1 MKNAISID
9 VEDYF
14 QVSAFE
20 KYINRDDWDKMP
32 SRVEKNTYHILEL
45 LSNYNIK
52 ATFFILGWIAE
63 RYPVLVRTI
72 SSQGHEIA
80 CHGYSHIKAYLQ
92 EPDEFRNDVFSAK
105 SILED
110 ISGVRLRGYR
120 AASYSIG
127 SCNLWALEILEE
139 LGFDYSSSIY
149 PIKHDIYGM
158 PSAPRFVFKP
168 ENANQLIE
176 IPVSTISIFGKRFPC
191 GGGGFFRLYPYEFSK
206 WAINKVNNEEGQPC
220 IFYFHPWEI
229 DPGQPR
235 QVGLD
240 FRTRFRHYLNLS
252 SMEEKL
258 NKLMRDFNWDSIE
271 KIFLSNKI
279 V

>member
-1 MKNAISID
+1 MKNAISVD
-9 VEDYF
+9 VEDFF

-20 KYINRDDWDKMP
+20 KYINRSEWDKIP
-32 SRVEKNTYHILEL
+32 SRVEKNTYRILEI
-45 LSNYNIK
+45 LSYYNIK

-63 RYPVLVRTI
+63 RYPLLVRTI
-72 SSQGHEIA
+72 SSHGHEIA

-92 EPDEFRNDVFSAK
+92 EPDEFRDDVFSAK
-105 SILED
+105 SIIED
-110 ISGVRLRGYR
+110 IAGVRMRGYR

-127 SCNLWALEILEE
+127 SRNLWALEILDD

-158 PSAPRFVFKP
+158 PNAPRFAFKP
-168 ENANQLIE
+168 ENTNQLIE

-229 DPGQPR
+229 DPDQPR
-235 QVGLD
+235 QLGLD
-240 FRTRFRHYLNLS
+240 SRTRFRHYLNLS
-252 SMEEKL
+252 SMEDKL
-258 NKLMRDFNWDSIE
+258 NKLMRDFDWDSIE
-271 KIFLSNKI
+271 KVFLSNKI